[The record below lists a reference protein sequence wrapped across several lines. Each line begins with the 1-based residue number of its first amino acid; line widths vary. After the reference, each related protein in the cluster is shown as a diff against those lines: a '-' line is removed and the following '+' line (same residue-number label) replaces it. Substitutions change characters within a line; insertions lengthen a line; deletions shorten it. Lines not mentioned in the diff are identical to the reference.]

1 MYSDLGAIITD
12 DVDTNIG
19 YTVSL
24 DNATSTDLSNLVL
37 DTSVGGT
44 HYIVFTAADQA
55 GNVSHATRTVIVG
68 DGSTTLTTGGAG
80 EVLGSLTSPVSQTY
94 GTSTPPVVDTTP
106 LDTQSDLTGQAAT
119 STDSTGSTTLT
130 ASSSPQ
136 AATST
141 TP

>member
-1 MYSDLGAIITD
+1 MVTLNGNNPATVAVGAVYSDLGAIITD

-55 GNVSHATRTVIVG
+55 GNTATATRTVIIG
-68 DGSTTLTTGGAG
+68 DGA
-80 EVLGSLTSPVSQTY
+80 PV
-94 GTSTPPVVDTTP
+94 
-106 LDTQSDLTGQAAT
+106 AT
-119 STDSTGSTTLT
+119 STSNEADASAGSPTSSSVGVNTIDTTVST
-130 ASSSPQ
+130 SSPQ

>member
-1 MYSDLGAIITD
+1 MVTLNGNNPATVAVGAVYSDLGAIITD

-55 GNVSHATRTVIVG
+55 GNTGTATRTVIVG
-68 DGSTTLTTGGAG
+68 DGATMA
-80 EVLGSLTSPVSQTY
+80 TS
-94 GTSTPPVVDTTP
+94 TTP
-106 LDTQSDLTGQAAT
+106 LDTQSDLTGQASTIDTTSTMDTAT
-119 STDSTGSTTLT
+119 STPIITPIVTDAATST
-130 ASSSPQ
+130 
-136 AATST
+136 ATST